1 MELKVKKIN
10 TSEFKVQKLTTTQLK
25 DRLKKDWPYMLV
37 DVRETEAFMKGH
49 IPGASHMLDVD
60 TISMVKRISKGTDII
75 VYGQG
80 THGQQNL
87 NAVAAETFMNLGSKY
102 VFSYEDGLK
111 GWSDGGNR
119 VDRSDRSDQKLT

>member
-1 MELKVKKIN
+1 M
-10 TSEFKVQKLTTTQLK
+10 EFKVQKLTTNQLK
-25 DRLKKDWPYMLV
+25 DRLKKDWPYLLV

-60 TISMVKRISKGTDII
+60 TISMAKKISKGTDII

-80 THGQQNL
+80 TLGQHKL
-87 NAVAAETFMNLGSKY
+87 NDVAAETFMNLGSKY